1 MTTSSQTY
9 RQPTLEDLEELDRTG
24 RRILER
30 VGIRIKDRGYLDI
43 LSKAGADV
51 SYSEAIVRFRAD
63 WLEEILRTAPSK
75 FTLYSRD
82 GKNDVHLGE
91 EKVHF
96 VNGGRVFRI
105 IDPMSGEHRPTTLRD
120 VAQSAALVQHLDHIR
135 FYIIACQAHD
145 VPPRHYHLN
154 DFYQALNHTTKHVM
168 GGCGDLEGAR
178 QAWELAGFVAGGE
191 GKLADRPFIS
201 VITNLMSPLTL
212 DSASLDILR
221 FCCEHGIPV
230 TCAPAPI
237 SGATGPASL
246 AGTLAQMHAEAL
258 AGVAL
263 TQIFKPGA
271 KVLYGAVPSAMDL
284 RTMDFTLG
292 SVETALMNACAVR
305 LAKLCEL
312 PIYGSAG
319 VTESKVPDVQA
330 GIEKTLS
337 KLMVALAGAD
347 CIHLA
352 AGMLDSGNSIALEQ
366 FVIDDEIIG
375 MIHRLLAGV
384 SVNRDTLG
392 LETIEAVGPGGNY
405 VTEDHTIRHMMDEFF
420 YPGLAVRASF
430 DLWETKGRPTMLSK
444 ASARVEEILGEN
456 GGNMLGT
463 DIAEDVKRTFPGIRD
478 L

>member
-1 MTTSSQTY
+1 M
-9 RQPTLEDLEELDRTG
+9 EDLEELDRAG
-24 RRILER
+24 RWILER

-51 SYSEAIVRFRAD
+51 SHEEAIVRFRANR
-63 WLEEILRTAPSK
+63 LEEILRTAPSK

-82 GKNDVHLGE
+82 GKNDVRLGE

-105 IDPMSGEHRPTTLRD
+105 IDPESGVHRPTTLRD
-120 VAQSAALVQHLDHIR
+120 VAQSAALVHHLDYIR

-145 VPPRHYHLN
+145 VPPQQYHLN
-154 DFYQALNHTTKHVM
+154 DFCQALSNTTKHVM
-168 GGCGDLEGAR
+168 GGCGDLDGAR
-178 QAWELAGFVAGGE
+178 QVWELARFVAGGE
-191 GKLADRPFIS
+191 DRLADRPFVS

-212 DSASLDILR
+212 DSTSLDILR

-292 SVETALMNACAVR
+292 SVETALMNAYAVR
-305 LAKLCEL
+305 LAKLYKL
-312 PIYGSAG
+312 PIYGTAG
-319 VTESKVPDVQA
+319 VTESKMPDVQA

-337 KLMVALAGAD
+337 KLVVALAGAD

-375 MIHRLLAGV
+375 MIHRVLAGV
-384 SVNRDTLG
+384 GVNVDTLG

-405 VTEDHTIRHMMDEFF
+405 VTEDHTIRHMMDEFL
-420 YPGLAVRASF
+420 YPALAVRESF

-444 ASARVEEILGEN
+444 ATARVKEILGKN
-456 GGNMLGT
+456 TGSMLGSE
-463 DIAEDVKRTFPGIRD
+463 IAEAIKKTFPGI
-478 L
+478 LEF

>member
-9 RQPTLEDLEELDRTG
+9 SQPTLEDLQTLDRAG

-30 VGIRIKDRGYLDI
+30 VGIRIRDGGYLDR
-43 LSKAGADV
+43 LEKAGAHV
-51 SYSEAIVRFRAD
+51 SREEAIVRFEPD
-63 WLEEILRTAPSK
+63 WLDELIRCAPSK
-75 FTLYSRD
+75 FTLFSRD

-91 EKVHF
+91 DRVHF

-105 IDPMSGEHRPTTLRD
+105 IDPERGQDRPTTLRD
-120 VAQSAALVQHLDHIR
+120 VANSATLVQHLEHIR

-145 VPPRHYHLN
+145 VPDRYYHLN
-154 DFYQALNHTTKHVM
+154 DFYHAFTHTTKHVM

-178 QAWELAGFVAGGE
+178 QVLDLASFVAGGE
-191 GKLADRPFIS
+191 EKLAERPFTS
-201 VITNLMSPLTL
+201 VITNLMSPLTV
-212 DSASLDILR
+212 DAASLDILR
-221 FCCEHGIPV
+221 FCCEHGIPA

-237 SGATGPASL
+237 CGATGPATL
-246 AGTLAQMHAEAL
+246 AGNLAQMHAEAL

-263 TQIFKPGA
+263 AQVFKPGA

-292 SVETALMNACAVR
+292 SVETALMNAWAVR
-305 LAKLCEL
+305 LAKLYDL

-319 VTESKVPDVQA
+319 VTEAKAPDIQA

-337 KLMVALAGAD
+337 TLMVALAGAD

-375 MIHRLLAGV
+375 MVHRLLAGV
-384 SVNRDTLG
+384 NVSQEAIG

-430 DLWETKGRPTMLSK
+430 DLWEAKGRPTMLSK
-444 ASARVEEILGEN
+444 AGSRVKEILNEGRDN
-456 GGNMLGT
+456 LLGT
-463 DIAEDVKRTFPGIRD
+463 ETAAAIKRTFPGIQE